1 MVITGTDF
9 RTNQSHYIGA
19 AYRGED
25 VVVKARAG
33 SFRVVPVWEDVM
45 PIRSRDIKAE
55 LQGAFRQV
63 KEHIDGK
70 GQLTTAEELL
80 DELRRINN

>member
-19 AYRGED
+19 AYRGEE

-33 SFRVVPVWEDVM
+33 SFRVVPVRDNAT
-45 PIRSRDIKAE
+45 PKRNRDINSE
-55 LQGAFRQV
+55 LQGAFTQM
-63 KEHIDGK
+63 KEHIEGK
-70 GQLTTAEELL
+70 RQLTTAEELL
-80 DELRRINN
+80 DELRSINN